1 MPKHHFENC
10 GKESIYPNDE
20 DSVTFSL
27 GLYME
32 ETHVWFYVY
41 KSNVGKYFTHKN
53 KSRLV
58 YRPTYEAWKRP
69 WPVFQGLM
77 ETRPKILKMFCKK
90 DSQ

>member
-1 MPKHHFENC
+1 MPKHHC

-41 KSNVGKYFTHKN
+41 KSNVEKYFTHKN

-58 YRPTYEAWKRP
+58 YRPTYAGVEMTMACIS
-69 WPVFQGLM
+69 G
-77 ETRPKILKMFCKK
+77 TNGN
-90 DSQ
+90 